1 MSKDMRKSSKQK
13 QKLYIKFLKSK
24 NPEDEFIYKNYKN
37 LFENLRKKYKQNI
50 YSNLSEKDK
59 ENAKRRWQILK
70 KITGKVEKKNKSLPR
85 TLETKNR
92 IMSDRNAIAEEFN
105 TFFYEY
111 RSKSG

>member
-1 MSKDMRKSSKQK
+1 MRISSKQK

-85 TLETKNR
+85 TLETKNK
-92 IMSDRNAIAEEFN
+92 ITSDTNAIAEKFN